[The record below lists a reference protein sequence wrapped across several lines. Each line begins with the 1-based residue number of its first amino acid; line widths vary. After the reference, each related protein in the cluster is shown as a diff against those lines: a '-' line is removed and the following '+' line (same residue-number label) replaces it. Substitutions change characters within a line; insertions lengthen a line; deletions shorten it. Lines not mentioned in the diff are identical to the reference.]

1 MLDDFKIIASILKL
15 VPTDNLVTWCCSNK
29 QQHKTCMTRFKL
41 LGDILAILV
50 MAEEQVAWLQH
61 MFNSQLF
68 SMKATGEN
76 EIGSV
81 SHRENKH
88 P

>member
-1 MLDDFKIIASILKL
+1 
-15 VPTDNLVTWCCSNK
+15 
-29 QQHKTCMTRFKL
+29 MTRFKL

-81 SHRENKH
+81 SHHENKH
-88 P
+88 T

>member
-1 MLDDFKIIASILKL
+1 MYDKVQVA
-15 VPTDNLVTWCCSNK
+15 
-29 QQHKTCMTRFKL
+29 
-41 LGDILAILV
+41 GDILAILV

-76 EIGSV
+76 EIASV
-81 SHRENKH
+81 SHHENKH
-88 P
+88 T